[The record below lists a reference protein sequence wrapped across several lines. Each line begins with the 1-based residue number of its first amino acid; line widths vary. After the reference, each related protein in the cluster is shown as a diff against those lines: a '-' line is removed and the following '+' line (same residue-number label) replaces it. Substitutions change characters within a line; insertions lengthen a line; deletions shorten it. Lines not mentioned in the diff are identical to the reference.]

1 MYGMLQPVFCNALY
15 SVLQRFVQRF
25 ATLRAVA
32 FCTSP
37 LLLQSLNE
45 KP

>member
-1 MYGMLQPVFCNALY
+1 MLWYVATG
-15 SVLQRFVQRF
+15 VLQRFVQRF